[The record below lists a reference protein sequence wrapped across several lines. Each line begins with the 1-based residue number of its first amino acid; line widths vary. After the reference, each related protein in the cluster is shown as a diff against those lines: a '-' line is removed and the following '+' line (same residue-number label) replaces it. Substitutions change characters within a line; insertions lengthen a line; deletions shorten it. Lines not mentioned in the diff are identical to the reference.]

1 MIKFCGAVCIV
12 AGTTCYGLFYAF
24 QKKSRL
30 WRLKQFKESL
40 LCLSG
45 QLRVAR
51 IAMPQALAQIGQK
64 SRYDY
69 LSQFYIFVSE
79 NLEQHTYSGF
89 WETWAAGID
98 SYVRDIYLT
107 ESDSEILKNIGSIP
121 LHLDIQMQLAF
132 LEENI
137 SELDNLI
144 DEPINFINNQVEEFE
159 RRRVEEK
166 KSLISEIYTEIMA
179 EHGEASGYLPLQR
192 IYDSKWENA
201 TTTKK
206 AITEAI
212 AERVDHVEKDFCI
225 IRSMESEFKD
235 NGIEKYKATL
245 ELSDAIEVM
254 NQYQKQ
260 KEEILRR
267 QEEEAKR
274 KAEEEARKASEVSSA
289 TDTPMQEAP
298 VAQTVPEEKII
309 EPKPVND
316 SIVYEIIADPFQ
328 IVQLEAQMRSLE
340 IKYRRVR

>member
-1 MIKFCGAVCIV
+1 MEEIRVNVEQKNGVIGFNFEEIKEKLNSELEIYKNMIFTEESKTEAKKTI
-12 AGTTCYGLFYAF
+12 ASLRKL
-24 QKKSRL
+24 KKSVNDKKL
-30 WRLKQFKESL
+30 EVKKSFMIPYTNFE
-40 LCLSG
+40 
-45 QLRVAR
+45 
-51 IAMPQALAQIGQK
+51 AQVK
-64 SRYDY
+64 
-69 LSQFYIFVSE
+69 
-79 NLEQHTYSGF
+79 
-89 WETWAAGID
+89 
-98 SYVRDIYLT
+98 
-107 ESDSEILKNIGSIP
+107 
-121 LHLDIQMQLAF
+121 
-132 LEENI
+132 
-137 SELDNLI
+137 ELDNLI

-159 RRRVEEK
+159 RKSVEEK

-179 EHGEASGYLPLQR
+179 EHEEASGYLPLQR

-212 AERVDHVEKDFCI
+212 AERVDHVEKDLGI
-225 IRSMESEFKD
+225 IRSMGLEFEDK
-235 NGIEKYKATL
+235 GIEKYKATL

-274 KAEEEARKASEVSSA
+274 KAEEEARKASEVSSVI
-289 TDTPMQEAP
+289 DTPMQEAP
-298 VAQTVPEEKII
+298 VTQTAPEEKFI
-309 EPKPVND
+309 EPKPVNN

>member
-1 MIKFCGAVCIV
+1 MEEIRVNVEQKNGVIGFNFEEIKEKLNSELEIYKNMIFTEESKTEAKKTI
-12 AGTTCYGLFYAF
+12 ASLRKL
-24 QKKSRL
+24 KKSVNDKKL
-30 WRLKQFKESL
+30 EVKKSFMIPYTNFE
-40 LCLSG
+40 
-45 QLRVAR
+45 
-51 IAMPQALAQIGQK
+51 AQVK
-64 SRYDY
+64 
-69 LSQFYIFVSE
+69 
-79 NLEQHTYSGF
+79 
-89 WETWAAGID
+89 
-98 SYVRDIYLT
+98 
-107 ESDSEILKNIGSIP
+107 
-121 LHLDIQMQLAF
+121 
-132 LEENI
+132 
-137 SELDNLI
+137 ELDNLI

-159 RRRVEEK
+159 RKRVEEK
-166 KSLISEIYTEIMA
+166 KALISEIYTEIMA
-179 EHGEASGYLPLQR
+179 EHEEASGYPPLQR

-212 AERVDHVEKDFCI
+212 AERVDHVEKDLGI
-225 IRSMESEFKD
+225 IRSMGSEFEDK
-235 NGIEKYKATL
+235 GIEKYKATL

>member
-1 MIKFCGAVCIV
+1 MEEIRVNVEQKNGAIGFNFEEIKERLNSELEVYKNMIFTEDSKTEAKKTI
-12 AGTTCYGLFYAF
+12 ASLRKL
-24 QKKSRL
+24 KKSVNDKKL
-30 WRLKQFKESL
+30 EVKKSFMIPYTNFE
-40 LCLSG
+40 
-45 QLRVAR
+45 
-51 IAMPQALAQIGQK
+51 AQVK
-64 SRYDY
+64 
-69 LSQFYIFVSE
+69 
-79 NLEQHTYSGF
+79 
-89 WETWAAGID
+89 
-98 SYVRDIYLT
+98 
-107 ESDSEILKNIGSIP
+107 
-121 LHLDIQMQLAF
+121 
-132 LEENI
+132 
-137 SELDNLI
+137 ELDNLI

-179 EHGEASGYLPLQR
+179 EHVEASGYLPLQR

-212 AERVDHVEKDFCI
+212 AERVDHVEKDLGI
-225 IRSMESEFKD
+225 IRSMGSEFEDK
-235 NGIEKYKATL
+235 GIEKYKATL

>member
-1 MIKFCGAVCIV
+1 MIFTEDSKTEAKKTI
-12 AGTTCYGLFYAF
+12 ASLRKL
-24 QKKSRL
+24 KKSVNDKKL
-30 WRLKQFKESL
+30 EVKKSFMIPYTNFE
-40 LCLSG
+40 
-45 QLRVAR
+45 
-51 IAMPQALAQIGQK
+51 AQVK
-64 SRYDY
+64 
-69 LSQFYIFVSE
+69 
-79 NLEQHTYSGF
+79 
-89 WETWAAGID
+89 
-98 SYVRDIYLT
+98 
-107 ESDSEILKNIGSIP
+107 
-121 LHLDIQMQLAF
+121 
-132 LEENI
+132 
-137 SELDNLI
+137 ELDNLI

-159 RRRVEEK
+159 RKRVEEK
-166 KSLISEIYTEIMA
+166 KALISEIYTEIMA
-179 EHGEASGYLPLQR
+179 EHEEASGYLPLQR

-212 AERVDHVEKDFCI
+212 AERVDHVEKDLGI
-225 IRSMESEFKD
+225 IRSMGSEFEDK
-235 NGIEKYKATL
+235 GIEKYKATL

>member
-1 MIKFCGAVCIV
+1 MEEIRVNVEQKNGVIGFNFEEIKEKLNSELEIYKNMIFTEDSKTEAKKTI
-12 AGTTCYGLFYAF
+12 ASLRKL
-24 QKKSRL
+24 KKSVNDKKL
-30 WRLKQFKESL
+30 EVK
-40 LCLSG
+40 
-45 QLRVAR
+45 
-51 IAMPQALAQIGQK
+51 K
-64 SRYDY
+64 S
-69 LSQFYIFVSE
+69 FM
-79 NLEQHTYSGF
+79 
-89 WETWAAGID
+89 
-98 SYVRDIYLT
+98 
-107 ESDSEILKNIGSIP
+107 IP
-121 LHLDIQMQLAF
+121 YTNFEDQVK
-132 LEENI
+132 
-137 SELDNLI
+137 ELDKLI
-144 DEPINFINNQVEEFE
+144 DEPIIFINNQVEEFE

-179 EHGEASGYLPLQR
+179 EHEEASGYLPLQR

-212 AERVDHVEKDFCI
+212 AERVDHVEKDLGI
-225 IRSMESEFKD
+225 IRSMGLEFEDK
-235 NGIEKYKATL
+235 GIEKYKATL

-298 VAQTVPEEKII
+298 VAQTVPEEKNI

>member
-1 MIKFCGAVCIV
+1 MEEIRVNVEQKNGVIGFNFEEIKEKLNSELEIYKNMIFTEDSKTEAKKTI
-12 AGTTCYGLFYAF
+12 ASLRKL
-24 QKKSRL
+24 KKSVNDKKL
-30 WRLKQFKESL
+30 EVKKSFMIPYTNFE
-40 LCLSG
+40 
-45 QLRVAR
+45 
-51 IAMPQALAQIGQK
+51 AQVK
-64 SRYDY
+64 
-69 LSQFYIFVSE
+69 
-79 NLEQHTYSGF
+79 
-89 WETWAAGID
+89 
-98 SYVRDIYLT
+98 
-107 ESDSEILKNIGSIP
+107 
-121 LHLDIQMQLAF
+121 
-132 LEENI
+132 
-137 SELDNLI
+137 ELDNLI

-166 KSLISEIYTEIMA
+166 KALISEIYTEIMA
-179 EHGEASGYLPLQR
+179 EHEEASGYLPLQR

-206 AITEAI
+206 AITETI
-212 AERVDHVEKDFCI
+212 TERVDHVEKDLGI
-225 IRSMESEFKD
+225 IRSMESEFEDK
-235 NGIEKYKATL
+235 GIEKYKTTL

-274 KAEEEARKASEVSSA
+274 KAEEEARTASEVNSA
-289 TDTPMQEAP
+289 IDTPMQESP
-298 VAQTVPEEKII
+298 VAQTAPEEIII

>member
-1 MIKFCGAVCIV
+1 MEEIRVNVEQKNGVIGFNFEEIKEKLNSELEIYKNMIFTEDSKTEAKKTI
-12 AGTTCYGLFYAF
+12 ASLRKL
-24 QKKSRL
+24 KKSVNDKKL
-30 WRLKQFKESL
+30 EVKKSFMIPYTNFE
-40 LCLSG
+40 
-45 QLRVAR
+45 
-51 IAMPQALAQIGQK
+51 AQVK
-64 SRYDY
+64 
-69 LSQFYIFVSE
+69 
-79 NLEQHTYSGF
+79 
-89 WETWAAGID
+89 
-98 SYVRDIYLT
+98 
-107 ESDSEILKNIGSIP
+107 
-121 LHLDIQMQLAF
+121 
-132 LEENI
+132 
-137 SELDNLI
+137 ELDNLI

-159 RRRVEEK
+159 RKRVEEK
-166 KSLISEIYTEIMA
+166 KALISEIYAEIMA
-179 EHGEASGYLPLQR
+179 EHEEASGYLPLQR

-206 AITEAI
+206 AITETI
-212 AERVDHVEKDFCI
+212 TERVDHVEKDLGI
-225 IRSMESEFKD
+225 IRSMGSEFEDK
-235 NGIEKYKATL
+235 GIEKYKATL

-289 TDTPMQEAP
+289 TDTPMQESP
-298 VAQTVPEEKII
+298 VAQTAPEEIII

>member
-1 MIKFCGAVCIV
+1 MEEIRVNVEQKNGVIGFNFEEIKEKLNSELEIYKNMIFTEDSKTEAKKTI
-12 AGTTCYGLFYAF
+12 ASLRKL
-24 QKKSRL
+24 KKSVNDKKL
-30 WRLKQFKESL
+30 EVKKSFMIPYTNFE
-40 LCLSG
+40 
-45 QLRVAR
+45 
-51 IAMPQALAQIGQK
+51 AQVK
-64 SRYDY
+64 
-69 LSQFYIFVSE
+69 
-79 NLEQHTYSGF
+79 
-89 WETWAAGID
+89 
-98 SYVRDIYLT
+98 
-107 ESDSEILKNIGSIP
+107 
-121 LHLDIQMQLAF
+121 
-132 LEENI
+132 
-137 SELDNLI
+137 ELDNLI

-159 RRRVEEK
+159 RKRVEEK
-166 KSLISEIYTEIMA
+166 KALISEIYTEIMA
-179 EHGEASGYLPLQR
+179 EHVEASGYLPLQR

-212 AERVDHVEKDFCI
+212 SERVDHVEKDLCI
-225 IRSMESEFKD
+225 IRSMESEFEDK
-235 NGIEKYKATL
+235 GIVKYKETL
-245 ELSDAIEVM
+245 ELSNAIEIM

>member
-1 MIKFCGAVCIV
+1 MEEIRVNVEQKNGVIGFNFEEIKEKLNSELEIYKNMIFTEESKTEAKKTI
-12 AGTTCYGLFYAF
+12 ASLRKL
-24 QKKSRL
+24 KKSVNDKKL
-30 WRLKQFKESL
+30 EVKKSFMIPYTNFE
-40 LCLSG
+40 
-45 QLRVAR
+45 
-51 IAMPQALAQIGQK
+51 AQVK
-64 SRYDY
+64 
-69 LSQFYIFVSE
+69 
-79 NLEQHTYSGF
+79 
-89 WETWAAGID
+89 
-98 SYVRDIYLT
+98 
-107 ESDSEILKNIGSIP
+107 
-121 LHLDIQMQLAF
+121 
-132 LEENI
+132 
-137 SELDNLI
+137 ELDNLI

-159 RRRVEEK
+159 RKRAEEK
-166 KSLISEIYTEIMA
+166 KALISEIYAEIMA
-179 EHGEASGYLPLQR
+179 EHEEASGYLPLQR

-206 AITEAI
+206 AITETI
-212 AERVDHVEKDFCI
+212 TERVDHVEKDLGI
-225 IRSMESEFKD
+225 IRSMGSEFEDK
-235 NGIEKYKATL
+235 GIEKYKATL

-298 VAQTVPEEKII
+298 VAQTVQEEKII

>member
-1 MIKFCGAVCIV
+1 MEEIRVNVEQKNGVIGFNFEEIKEKLNSELEIYKNMIFTEDSKAEAKKTI
-12 AGTTCYGLFYAF
+12 ASLRKL
-24 QKKSRL
+24 KKSVNDKKL
-30 WRLKQFKESL
+30 EVK
-40 LCLSG
+40 
-45 QLRVAR
+45 
-51 IAMPQALAQIGQK
+51 K
-64 SRYDY
+64 SFMIPYTN
-69 LSQFYIFVSE
+69 F
-79 NLEQHTYSGF
+79 
-89 WETWAAGID
+89 ETQ
-98 SYVRDIYLT
+98 V
-107 ESDSEILKNIGSIP
+107 K
-121 LHLDIQMQLAF
+121 
-132 LEENI
+132 
-137 SELDNLI
+137 ELDNLI

-179 EHGEASGYLPLQR
+179 EHEEASGYLPLQR

-212 AERVDHVEKDFCI
+212 AERVDHVEKDLSI
-225 IRSMESEFKD
+225 IHSMESEFEDK
-235 NGIEKYKATL
+235 GIEKYKATL

-309 EPKPVND
+309 EQKPVND

-328 IVQLEAQMRSLE
+328 IVMMEAFMRE
-340 IKYRRVR
+340 NDITFRRIR

>member
-1 MIKFCGAVCIV
+1 MEEIRVNVEQKNGVIGFNFEEIKEKLNSELEIYKNMIFTEDSKTEAKKTI
-12 AGTTCYGLFYAF
+12 ASLRKL
-24 QKKSRL
+24 KKSVNDKKL
-30 WRLKQFKESL
+30 EVKKSFMIPYTNFE
-40 LCLSG
+40 
-45 QLRVAR
+45 
-51 IAMPQALAQIGQK
+51 AQVK
-64 SRYDY
+64 
-69 LSQFYIFVSE
+69 
-79 NLEQHTYSGF
+79 
-89 WETWAAGID
+89 
-98 SYVRDIYLT
+98 
-107 ESDSEILKNIGSIP
+107 
-121 LHLDIQMQLAF
+121 
-132 LEENI
+132 
-137 SELDNLI
+137 ELDNLI

-179 EHGEASGYLPLQR
+179 EHEEASGYLPLQR

-212 AERVDHVEKDFCI
+212 AERVDHVEKDLGI
-225 IRSMESEFKD
+225 IRSMGLEFEDK
-235 NGIEKYKATL
+235 GIEKYKATL

>member
-1 MIKFCGAVCIV
+1 MEEIRVNVEQKNGVIGFNFEEIKEKLNSELEIYKNMIFTEDSKTKAKKTI
-12 AGTTCYGLFYAF
+12 ASLRKL
-24 QKKSRL
+24 KKSINDRKL
-30 WRLKQFKESL
+30 EVKKSFMIPYTNFE
-40 LCLSG
+40 
-45 QLRVAR
+45 
-51 IAMPQALAQIGQK
+51 AQVK
-64 SRYDY
+64 
-69 LSQFYIFVSE
+69 
-79 NLEQHTYSGF
+79 
-89 WETWAAGID
+89 
-98 SYVRDIYLT
+98 
-107 ESDSEILKNIGSIP
+107 
-121 LHLDIQMQLAF
+121 
-132 LEENI
+132 
-137 SELDNLI
+137 ELDNLI
-144 DEPINFINNQVEEFE
+144 DEPIDFINNQLDEFE
-159 RRRVEEK
+159 RRRVEERE
-166 KSLISEIYTEIMA
+166 SLISEIYTEIMG

-212 AERVDHVEKDFCI
+212 AARVDHVEKDLCI
-225 IRSMESEFKD
+225 IRSMESEFEDK
-235 NGIEKYKATL
+235 GIVKYKETL
-245 ELSDAIEVM
+245 ELSNAIEIM

-289 TDTPMQEAP
+289 IDTPMQEAP

>member
-1 MIKFCGAVCIV
+1 MEEIRVNVEQKNGVIGFNFEEIKEKLNSELEIYKNMIFTEDSKAEAKKTI
-12 AGTTCYGLFYAF
+12 ASLRKL
-24 QKKSRL
+24 KKSVNDKKL
-30 WRLKQFKESL
+30 EVKKSFMIPYTNFE
-40 LCLSG
+40 
-45 QLRVAR
+45 
-51 IAMPQALAQIGQK
+51 AQVK
-64 SRYDY
+64 
-69 LSQFYIFVSE
+69 
-79 NLEQHTYSGF
+79 
-89 WETWAAGID
+89 
-98 SYVRDIYLT
+98 
-107 ESDSEILKNIGSIP
+107 
-121 LHLDIQMQLAF
+121 
-132 LEENI
+132 
-137 SELDNLI
+137 ELDNLI

-179 EHGEASGYLPLQR
+179 EHVEASGYLPLQR

-212 AERVDHVEKDFCI
+212 AERVDHVEKDLGI
-225 IRSMESEFKD
+225 IRSMGSEFEDK
-235 NGIEKYKATL
+235 GIEKYKATL

-289 TDTPMQEAP
+289 IDTPMQESP
-298 VAQTVPEEKII
+298 VSQTEPEEKII
-309 EPKPVND
+309 EQKPVND

-328 IVQLEAQMRSLE
+328 IVMMEAFMRE
-340 IKYRRVR
+340 NDINFKRTK

>member
-1 MIKFCGAVCIV
+1 MEEIRVNVEQKNGVIGFNFEEIKEKLSTELEIYKNMIFTEDSKTEAKKTI
-12 AGTTCYGLFYAF
+12 ASLRKL
-24 QKKSRL
+24 KKSVNDKKL
-30 WRLKQFKESL
+30 EVK
-40 LCLSG
+40 
-45 QLRVAR
+45 
-51 IAMPQALAQIGQK
+51 K
-64 SRYDY
+64 S
-69 LSQFYIFVSE
+69 FM
-79 NLEQHTYSGF
+79 
-89 WETWAAGID
+89 
-98 SYVRDIYLT
+98 
-107 ESDSEILKNIGSIP
+107 IP
-121 LHLDIQMQLAF
+121 YTNFEDQVK
-132 LEENI
+132 
-137 SELDNLI
+137 ELDKLI
-144 DEPINFINNQVEEFE
+144 DEPIIFINNQVEEFE

-166 KSLISEIYTEIMA
+166 KSLISEIYTEIME
-179 EHGEASGYLPLQR
+179 EHEEASGYLPLQR

-212 AERVDHVEKDFCI
+212 AERVDHVEKDLGI
-225 IRSMESEFKD
+225 IRSMGLEFEDK
-235 NGIEKYKATL
+235 GIEKYKATL

-274 KAEEEARKASEVSSA
+274 KAEEEARKESEVSSA